1 MFPSS
6 SGVEEIH
13 EGRRGVIE
21 LNGGVGMKREVQK
34 KKWDWASDI
43 LSDMIFTGSIYSS
56 REEE

>member
-34 KKWDWASDI
+34 KKSGI
-43 LSDMIFTGSIYSS
+43 GLVTFCLI
-56 REEE
+56 

>member
-21 LNGGVGMKREVQK
+21 LNGGVGMKRGVQK
-34 KKWDWASDI
+34 KSGI
-43 LSDMIFTGSIYSS
+43 GLVTFCLI
-56 REEE
+56 